1 MPLGSVSIVAIARSS
16 SGSLSLSIVAPNGL
30 PWTPSGGHDLTM
42 GLAFDTRHGTDELLE
57 RDDALALLSE
67 ALNEARLGF
76 GRVVLVGGAA
86 GAVLELA
93 AGYGNAQIAEQ
104 LFLSRRTVDH
114 YISALLRKLGAGSR
128 VEAVATARQLGL
140 LQDR

>member
-1 MPLGSVSIVAIARSS
+1 MRG
-16 SGSLSLSIVAPNGL
+16 
-30 PWTPSGGHDLTM
+30 TPV
-42 GLAFDTRHGTDELLE
+42 GLALG
-57 RDDALALLSE
+57 ASSE
-67 ALNEARLGF
+67 
-76 GRVVLVGGAA
+76 
-86 GAVLELA
+86 VLELVA

-128 VEAVATARQLGL
+128 VEAVAAARQLGL

>member
-1 MPLGSVSIVAIARSS
+1 
-16 SGSLSLSIVAPNGL
+16 
-30 PWTPSGGHDLTM
+30 M

-93 AGYGNAQIAEQ
+93 AGYRNAQIAEQ

-128 VEAVATARQLGL
+128 VEAVAAARQLGL